1 MFFLHF
7 SPQFR
12 KVFETVRCA
21 SQNSLSSGDSLGS
34 LHSVMG
40 GYVSSSSLPTGGPR
54 MSSRAQGATDLRRST
69 GSIYSCSSL
78 GYPSIDSTGYS
89 DNEFSNT
96 DSDDSYP

>member
-1 MFFLHF
+1 MFLLS
-7 SPQFR
+7 SPQYR

-21 SQNSLSSGDSLGS
+21 SQNSLNGGDSLGS

-40 GYVSSSSLPTGGPR
+40 GYVSSTSLPGAGPR
-54 MSSRAQGATDLRRST
+54 MSVRTQGGTDLRRSS
-69 GSIYSCSSL
+69 GSIYSSSSL

-89 DNEFSNT
+89 DNELSNT

>member
-1 MFFLHF
+1 
-7 SPQFR
+7 
-12 KVFETVRCA
+12 
-21 SQNSLSSGDSLGS
+21 
-34 LHSVMG
+34 MG
-40 GYVSSSSLPTGGPR
+40 GYVSSSSLPGVGPR
-54 MSSRAQGATDLRRST
+54 MSSRTQGGMDVRRSS